1 MICRRSR
8 KMENENNIVTL
19 KGNVDSGLT
28 FSHQV
33 YGEDF
38 FSFTLKVPRLSE
50 TCDFIPVTISERL
63 LLNTKIEVGDAL
75 LVSGQFRSYNNYNTE
90 LGNKLLLSVFAKDV
104 AFLDGGAQSPDMSN
118 PNEIYINGY
127 ICKPP
132 IYRKTPFGREISDIL
147 VAVNRTYNKSD
158 YIPVIAWGRNARY
171 CEGLAVGDN
180 IKIWGRVQS
189 REYQKK
195 LSEDEVIT
203 KTAYEVSV
211 AKMEVEK

>member
-1 MICRRSR
+1 
-8 KMENENNIVTL
+8 MENENNIVTL

>member
-1 MICRRSR
+1 
-8 KMENENNIVTL
+8 MENENNIVTL

-104 AFLDGGAQSPDMSN
+104 AFLDGGVENPDMSN

>member
-1 MICRRSR
+1 
-8 KMENENNIVTL
+8 MENENNIVTL

-63 LLNTKIEVGDAL
+63 LVNTKIEVGDAL

-104 AFLDGGAQSPDMSN
+104 AFLDGDMAN

-195 LSEDEVIT
+195 LSADEVIT